1 MGMSNSD
8 RLRQVCLEIRS
19 KCSIANTRLPKRHQV
34 YAIQSV
40 VNLKEQRQR
49 HLFLGVEAKQA
60 GKKVME
66 KQSLFR
72 KHGTPRHTLLFKAIF
87 YGRTQTCGRLSKAQ
101 NKL

>member
-19 KCSIANTRLPKRHQV
+19 KCSIANTRLPKCHQV

-40 VNLKEQRQR
+40 VNLKEQR
-49 HLFLGVEAKQA
+49 HLFLGVESR
-60 GKKVME
+60 KKVME